1 MSDYIKREDAAKI
14 LLQRREFAEN
24 QEWTQEVDLMELL
37 CERLEEVPA
46 ADVREVVRGEWFIS
60 FGKKDGKPVG
70 TICPVCGFAWS
81 EAIDAVKLEPVLSL
95 IKTPFCPNCG
105 ADMRTEGT

>member
-46 ADVREVVRGEWFIS
+46 AVVRPVVREHLIS
-60 FGKKDGKPVG
+60 PNPYGTCSNCNWLIDSRDG
-70 TICPVCGFAWS
+70 FS
-81 EAIDAVKLEPVLSL
+81 Y
-95 IKTPFCPNCG
+95 CPNCG
-105 ADMRTEGT
+105 AMMEES